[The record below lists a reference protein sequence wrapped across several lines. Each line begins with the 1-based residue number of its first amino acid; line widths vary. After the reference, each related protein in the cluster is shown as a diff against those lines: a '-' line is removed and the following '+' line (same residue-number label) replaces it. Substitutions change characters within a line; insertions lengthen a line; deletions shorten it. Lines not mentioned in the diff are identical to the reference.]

1 MLIKHAEGNHK
12 KKLGLVILCCAT
24 KCTVLEKTKGTTN
37 KGRKF
42 NPKRIIK
49 GLREVWDRR

>member
-1 MLIKHAEGNHK
+1 MQIEITVNIWFGNS
-12 KKLGLVILCCAT
+12 
-24 KCTVLEKTKGTTN
+24 VLWNRMYSAGENKRDTD

-49 GLREVWDRR
+49 WLREVWDRR